1 MSKIG
6 MTATRSLIS
15 SEDIELEPFREL
27 KPGTEKLRINYF
39 LIDPQGVP
47 ESVGFVDVF
56 GSGEM
61 ECFSIVPASS
71 NIIYDGYVEICEDN
85 PQPMGRLANGLYLID
100 GRQDKKR
107 MTRAETL
114 LKREKVTIKSAD
126 EMRQQVEASYE
137 INIPSFHI

>member
-39 LIDPQGVP
+39 LIDPQEVP
-47 ESVGFVDVF
+47 ESIGFVDVF

-61 ECFSIVPASS
+61 ECFSIVPASA
-71 NIIYDGYVEICEDN
+71 NIIYNGYVEICGDN
-85 PQPMGRLANGLYLID
+85 PQPIGRLANGLYLID

-107 MTRAETL
+107 MTRAEAL
-114 LKREKVTIKSAD
+114 LKRENVTIKSAD
-126 EMRQQVEASYE
+126 EMRQQVEASYKNG
-137 INIPSFHI
+137 IASYRV